1 MTLFFALRNGHAI
14 YQQLLDHSPL
24 GPPRTSRM
32 AEAARAMLVASFYG
46 VVSVAAAQG
55 ILCGLGAWIAGLPS
69 PALWGLATSAT
80 SVIPVFGSALVW
92 VPASITLLTQGSVGY
107 GIFMLIWGALLIS
120 QVDSLVRPWVL
131 IAQVPMNGLV
141 IFITLLG
148 GVHAF
153 GLIGIFMGPVILAAT
168 LELLGILR
176 EEIGHADGTA

>member
-1 MTLFFALRNGHAI
+1 
-14 YQQLLDHSPL
+14 
-24 GPPRTSRM
+24 M

-55 ILCGLGAWIAGLPS
+55 ILRGLGAWIAGLPS

-148 GVHAF
+148 GVQAF